1 MIFPDFMRV
10 KEKQFRLENY
20 LDILTSS
27 VFRHL
32 NREIEENIG
41 RENFRNLLRES
52 IDEMGEYFDEER
64 FIEILER
71 KINDIGIS
79 DEDKRKIRQLI
90 IVTDPQ
96 GNKSLRSNWRSALD
110 DVFIKSPDKKG
121 INYKD
126 KIEDRDELRAW
137 LYLVIKDEGLRRAFK
152 NDFERALNQ
161 SEAIYFRF
169 RHPLRSILN
178 LFRWVIGKEKPLG
191 FKKGEFPKEIESYI
205 EDLELG
211 KNRITFY
218 FEDKLLPN
226 ELSNLDPQRLRELG
240 IEREGQRYRFSIT
253 PENLSDIISEFIS
266 VTTENIKGESE
277 LVILFK
283 EVNDLYNEVRKKAK
297 DPNLKLAISKIG
309 SFIYGMEI
317 VYLEAIKGK
326 GLAGEEIKRMKNEL
340 EKIKETLLRIK
351 SFIES
356 GGEGK
361 KNLKEKIKE
370 FLKAA
375 GLIGFTSFATMFVLI
390 GLVAPLAI
398 TLKLDEYI
406 QKQTKSFKGS

>member
-1 MIFPDFMRV
+1 MIFPDLMRV

-96 GNKSLRSNWRSALD
+96 GNKSLRPNWRSALE

-169 RHPLRSILN
+169 RHPLRSIVN

-226 ELSNLDPQRLRELG
+226 ELRNVDPQRLRELG

-283 EVNDLYNEVRKKAK
+283 EVNDLYNDVRKKAR

-309 SFIYGMEI
+309 SFIYGMER

>member
-10 KEKQFRLENY
+10 EEKQFRLENY

>member
-1 MIFPDFMRV
+1 MIFPDLMQV

-96 GNKSLRSNWRSALD
+96 GNKSLRPNWRSALE

-169 RHPLRSILN
+169 RHPLRSIVN

-226 ELSNLDPQRLRELG
+226 ELRNVDPQRLRELG

-283 EVNDLYNEVRKKAK
+283 EVNDLYNDVRKKAR

-309 SFIYGMEI
+309 SFIYGMER

>member
-1 MIFPDFMRV
+1 MIFPDLMQV

-90 IVTDPQ
+90 IMTDPQ
-96 GNKSLRSNWRSALD
+96 GNKSLRPNWRSALD

-169 RHPLRSILN
+169 RHPLRSIVN

-226 ELSNLDPQRLRELG
+226 ELRNVDPQRLRELG

-283 EVNDLYNEVRKKAK
+283 EVNDLYNDVRKKAR

-309 SFIYGMEI
+309 SFIYGMER